1 LHTIFSG
8 LGLMTIGF
16 GQTCDAQVSG
26 VVVGHGVVVG
36 QGVVVGAGVTV
47 GGGVKVGAGVV
58 VKTKQQVV
66 TEQPY
71 DELHATLSAFL
82 TFM

>member
-1 LHTIFSG
+1 LI
-8 LGLMTIGF
+8 TIGF

-58 VKTKQQVV
+58 VTIKQQVV
-66 TEQPY
+66 TEHPY
-71 DELHATLSAFL
+71 DELHATFSGFA
-82 TFM
+82 TNTRPTGQ